1 MIDHSR
7 PASLTDA
14 ERVIFGKPRI
24 RVWDRAAVAALW
36 EPFRDRY
43 REQVRPLDWRE
54 QGLFRAF
61 RFCAGMMLALDCT
74 YWAFTWDRLLAWR
87 AEATARELG
96 RSAIWQRQWDQ
107 SWTEVTTTLFFLGV
121 LPYREEI
128 HKLYHRELAAKWL
141 GQERSAEIE
150 ERFVAVAR
158 TIGYRH
164 ERQVRARGV
173 GVLLSVM
180 AASQKRELADLTKAD
195 FEAWEAQT
203 GRSPR
208 VASSGVTMAQRV
220 LGAMGH
226 LAGEFPR
233 VLGGPSRARAD
244 WGRTTLPIRA
254 TFERFLADLGATRRP
269 TTVATYR
276 VVLRRFGD
284 WLGAFDPAVQS
295 VADVRRRHIE
305 AYKQTVAGMR
315 VGEHAPPTHTTQL
328 GSRRGAPL
336 SASSQVRCIS
346 CVRAF
351 FDTLEVLEYPERPGR
366 ALFVRGDVRRVDE
379 QLPRFIPDDHWH
391 RIVAAAEGL
400 TPREVDARRLPLPF
414 ERTRAILAVLLE
426 CGLRAGELVRLDT
439 GCLVTARDAAGGGA
453 THWLRVPVGKLH
465 NDRMVPVRPALVGA
479 IDAWMR
485 LRGPQPLHHDE
496 RTDGRRD
503 FLFTWQGG
511 RLSEHTLNSL
521 IAALCKIA
529 GVPRYTSHRF
539 RHTLAVQWRRNGM
552 RIETIGQM
560 LGHRS
565 LQMTLRYA
573 AVMPPTMRRELD
585 AAFAALDEEH
595 RTTAQVR
602 VVLSPEAHLA
612 ASRHWRESMWVDL
625 GIGWCG
631 LSAFLPCDNR
641 LACLPCPNFTE
652 KREQLPLFEE
662 QRRNLVELSMLGA
675 GVLPADRGA
684 EIVGAITALDRRI
697 VAMSGAPGAEP
708 APRANDGPDLEGD
721 PDARPDPHARRH
733 NRSGAPRGA

>member
-1 MIDHSR
+1 
-7 PASLTDA
+7 
-14 ERVIFGKPRI
+14 
-24 RVWDRAAVAALW
+24 
-36 EPFRDRY
+36 
-43 REQVRPLDWRE
+43 
-54 QGLFRAF
+54 
-61 RFCAGMMLALDCT
+61 MMLALDCT
-74 YWAFTWDRLLAWR
+74 YWAFTWDRLLTWR
-87 AEATARELG
+87 AEREGRDAG

-121 LPYREEI
+121 LPYREDI

-141 GQERSAEIE
+141 GQERSTEIE

-220 LGAMGH
+220 LGAMGY
-226 LAGEFPR
+226 LAGESPR
-233 VLGGPSRARAD
+233 GVGGPSRRRGD
-244 WGRTTLPIRA
+244 WGRTPPAIRA

-284 WLGAFDPAVQS
+284 WLGAFDPAVHS
-295 VADVRRRHIE
+295 VADVRRQHIE
-305 AYKQTVAGMR
+305 AYKQAVSGMR
-315 VGEHAPPTHTTQL
+315 VGEHAPPSHTKQL
-328 GSRRGAPL
+328 GTRRGAPL

-351 FDTLEVLEYPERPGR
+351 FDTLEVLEYPSGR
-366 ALFVRGDVRRVDE
+366 AAPCSCAATYGGWTSSSRDSSRTTTGTGSSPRLRGSRRGRW
-379 QLPRFIPDDHWH
+379 PHGACRCPTSGRGRSSPSSWS
-391 RIVAAAEGL
+391 AG
-400 TPREVDARRLPLPF
+400 
-414 ERTRAILAVLLE
+414 
-426 CGLRAGELVRLDT
+426 CGPGSWCGFDT

-465 NDRMVPVRPALVGA
+465 NDRMVPVRPALVEA

-496 RTDGRRD
+496 RTDARRD

-521 IAALCKIA
+521 IAALCKLA

-652 KREQLPLFEE
+652 KRDQLPLFEE

-675 GVLPADRGA
+675 GVLPVDRGE
-684 EIVGAITALDRRI
+684 EIVGAVAALDRRI
-697 VAMSGAPGAEP
+697 VAMGGPGAEP
-708 APRANDGPDLEGD
+708 VTPAVDSSIFEGD
-721 PDARPDPHARRH
+721 PDAGADPHARRRD
-733 NRSGAPRGA
+733 RSGAARRS